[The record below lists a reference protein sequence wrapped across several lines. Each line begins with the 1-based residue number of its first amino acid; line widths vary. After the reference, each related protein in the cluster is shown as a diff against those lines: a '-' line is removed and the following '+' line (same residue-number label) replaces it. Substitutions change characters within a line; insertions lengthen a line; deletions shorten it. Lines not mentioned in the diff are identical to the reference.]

1 METDNID
8 NYPRE
13 DNDNPFGSVF
23 SFISFRAI
31 LEQIRQFFI
40 IFKYPIFQLKSILSI
55 NKFYTLDF
63 MQKKL
68 LF

>member
-1 METDNID
+1 METMDNID

-40 IFKYPIFQLKSILSI
+40 IFKYPIFQLK
-55 NKFYTLDF
+55 
-63 MQKKL
+63 
-68 LF
+68 